1 MEHRPWL
8 TRLALFATPCLLGS
22 GCDLRSKDWAEE
34 TLGELPHQ
42 TMSVVEPFVDL
53 TLAYNYGTAFSFV
66 SDLADARA
74 VFGVLA
80 LLTAVG
86 MLVWGVAKHRPA
98 LETVGLGLI
107 AGGAIGNGVDR
118 LFRAAP
124 EGTAVVD
131 FIRLNY
137 PWGGSWPTFNVA
149 DVLVAVGVGLLLWV
163 AFREARRERAEA
175 AAVPAAVPADRG

>member
-1 MEHRPWL
+1 MERRSWI

-22 GCDLRSKDWAEE
+22 GCDLRSKDWAEQ
-34 TLGELPHQ
+34 TLGDLPHQ
-42 TMSVVEPFVDL
+42 TMSVVDPFVDL

-74 VFGVLA
+74 VLGVLA
-80 LLTAVG
+80 LVTAVG
-86 MLVWGVAKHRPA
+86 MLLWGVAKQRPA

-124 EGTAVVD
+124 NGTAVVD
-131 FIRLNY
+131 FIRVNY
-137 PWGGSWPTFNVA
+137 PWGGSWPTFNIA
-149 DVLVAVGVGLLLWV
+149 DVLVAVGVGLILV
-163 AFREARRERAEA
+163 EAFRDARRARATLET
-175 AAVPAAVPADRG
+175 G